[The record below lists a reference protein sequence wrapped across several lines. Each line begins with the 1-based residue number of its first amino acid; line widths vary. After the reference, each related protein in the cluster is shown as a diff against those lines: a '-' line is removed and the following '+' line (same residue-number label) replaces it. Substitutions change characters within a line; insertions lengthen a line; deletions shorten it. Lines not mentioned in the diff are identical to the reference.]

1 MSQSKFSNLRLSA
14 DLLGN
19 LETLGYE
26 AMTPIQAKALPFI
39 LEGHDLIGQAK
50 TGSGKTAAFAL
61 GLLSSLKPEQYL
73 VQSLVLCP
81 TRELADQVAKQIRKL
96 ARAIPNIKVLTL
108 CGGVPMGPQIG
119 SLESGAHIVVGTPGR
134 IEDHLRRGR
143 LNLKK
148 VNTLVLDEAD
158 RMLEMGFQ
166 DTLEKIIEQVPKGR
180 QTLLFSATY
189 PKEIKS
195 IAKRFM
201 NEPELVQLES
211 SHDDSS
217 IQQHFYQIETKEQRF
232 DALCILLLE
241 HNPQSSLIFCNTKRE
256 AQELAD
262 KLKQKNFSVAALHGD
277 LDQRDRD
284 QTLIRFSNK
293 SVAVLVATDVAARGL
308 DIDSVD
314 AVINYHIAQENEVHT
329 HRIGR
334 TGRAG
339 AAGCAYALYN
349 SKEQY
354 KVAQLGLYLDRD
366 ILPEQLPSRVLLNK
380 IPTQAAMA
388 TLKID
393 GGKKQKIRP
402 GDILGALTGEN
413 GIAGS
418 EVGKIDIG
426 ENWSYVAV
434 SRDKTKAA
442 LRKLGEGKLK
452 GKSFRVRRL

>member
-1 MSQSKFSNLRLSA
+1 M
-14 DLLGN
+14 
-19 LETLGYE
+19 
-26 AMTPIQAKALPFI
+26 
-39 LEGHDLIGQAK
+39 
-50 TGSGKTAAFAL
+50 
-61 GLLSSLKPEQYL
+61 
-73 VQSLVLCP
+73 
-81 TRELADQVAKQIRKL
+81 
-96 ARAIPNIKVLTL
+96 
-108 CGGVPMGPQIG
+108 
-119 SLESGAHIVVGTPGR
+119 
-134 IEDHLRRGR
+134 
-143 LNLKK
+143 
-148 VNTLVLDEAD
+148 
-158 RMLEMGFQ
+158 
-166 DTLEKIIEQVPKGR
+166 
-180 QTLLFSATY
+180 
-189 PKEIKS
+189 
-195 IAKRFM
+195 
-201 NEPELVQLES
+201 
-211 SHDDSS
+211 
-217 IQQHFYQIETKEQRF
+217 
-232 DALCILLLE
+232 
-241 HNPQSSLIFCNTKRE
+241 
-256 AQELAD
+256 
-262 KLKQKNFSVAALHGD
+262 AALHGD